1 MSSKKKSQSFIT
13 TNKKASFLY
22 NLLSNYDS
30 GISLKGSEVKAIREG
45 KVNIKESYIVVRKK
59 EIYIIGMHIGE
70 YSHSGYSTHEPLRDR
85 KLLLHKSEINKI
97 IKEVNDV
104 GKTLIPTKMYF
115 KNGKVKLKFYVAKG
129 KKVWDKRQSKKDK
142 DIKRDIDRAI
152 KR

>member
-1 MSSKKKSQSFIT
+1 MSSKNKSQSFIA

-22 NLLSNYDS
+22 NLLSKYDS

-45 KVNIKESYIVVRKK
+45 KVNIKESYIIVRKK

>member
-1 MSSKKKSQSFIT
+1 MSSKNKSQSFIT

-22 NLLSNYDS
+22 NLLSKYDS

-45 KVNIKESYIVVRKK
+45 KVNIKESYIIVRKK

>member
-1 MSSKKKSQSFIT
+1 M
-13 TNKKASFLY
+13 
-22 NLLSNYDS
+22 
-30 GISLKGSEVKAIREG
+30 AI
-45 KVNIKESYIVVRKK
+45 
-59 EIYIIGMHIGE
+59 
-70 YSHSGYSTHEPLRDR
+70 
-85 KLLLHKSEINKI
+85 KLLLHKSEINNI

-115 KNGKVKLKFYVAKG
+115 KNGKAKLKFYVAKG